1 MTITVTLCYGH
12 YFSHFTEKETTEE
25 KYILPVNMQLK
36 SARSKILTQ
45 ISDFKIYHLGHIEVL
60 SSTKTNWST
69 SEYGTE
75 TVGCRNHMCLP
86 TSVVLDVRVMGH
98 LVQGPDTF
106 QPKSRGSHWLLATS

>member
-1 MTITVTLCYGH
+1 MLWSLFFPFYRKRNYRGEIHLACEH
-12 YFSHFTEKETTEE
+12 AAK
-25 KYILPVNMQLK
+25 KCQIQ
-36 SARSKILTQ
+36 ILTQ